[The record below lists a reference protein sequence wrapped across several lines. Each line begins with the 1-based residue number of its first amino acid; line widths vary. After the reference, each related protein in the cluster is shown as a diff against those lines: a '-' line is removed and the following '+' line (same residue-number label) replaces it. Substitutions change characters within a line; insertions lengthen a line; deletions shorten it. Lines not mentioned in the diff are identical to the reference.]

1 MSIAPEAARLST
13 LLLRQLADLVAGL
26 NEHQVGELLAGRT
39 RLTLTAAQDGRA
51 ARPAPQAK
59 AALPAAVD
67 VEVLRTALLGA
78 TSREEAAERLAALGR
93 VSVPQLRAL
102 AGALGVDGVGGKDPK
117 ASVIR
122 KIVDGTVGFRLSSQ
136 AMLSEETDL

>member
-102 AGALGVDGVGGKDPK
+102 AGALGVDGGAVRTRRR
-117 ASVIR
+117 ASSA
-122 KIVDGTVGFRLSSQ
+122 RLLMGPSASGS
-136 AMLSEETDL
+136 ARRRC